1 MTREDSIKWLENL
14 KEAMGESQY
23 QGLWHYEQAL
33 AETIEL
39 LQSDRLVE
47 LPCKVGSDFYVLTV
61 NDNYC
66 FKCKHFYEDY
76 CEKGFKL
83 FPDFDD
89 FGKDRF
95 CKKHYLK
102 ISKYTNAS
110 LVEISLYMNEFDKR
124 AFADKSK
131 AEAKLKELLQE

>member
-1 MTREDSIKWLENL
+1 MTCKDCI
-14 KEAMGESQY
+14 
-23 QGLWHYEQAL
+23 HYEMCLPRVAVGGNKVC
-33 AETIEL
+33 
-39 LQSDRLVE
+39 QSFKDKSRIVE

-61 NDNYC
+61 NDDYC
-66 FKCKHFYEDY
+66 FKCEHFYEDY

-95 CKKHYLK
+95 CKKHHLE

-110 LVEISLYMNEFDKR
+110 LVTISLYINEFDKR
-124 AFADKSK
+124 AFTDKSK
-131 AEAKLKELLQE
+131 AEAKLKELNGNERY

>member
-1 MTREDSIKWLENL
+1 MTCKESIKWLENL
-14 KEAMGESQY
+14 KSDLGKSQFSE
-23 QGLWHYEQAL
+23 LWHYEQAL

-47 LPCKVGSDFYVLTV
+47 LPCKVGDDLYVLTV
-61 NDNYC
+61 NDDYC
-66 FKCKHFYEDY
+66 FKCEHFYEDY

-83 FPDFDD
+83 FPYFDD

-95 CKKHYLK
+95 CKKHHLK

-110 LVEISLYMNEFDKR
+110 L
-124 AFADKSK
+124 
-131 AEAKLKELLQE
+131 